1 MFDEMKRKLTEL
13 FSQGSWSSEDDKQKA
28 ISTVSN
34 MKVAIMDSESLSEEY
49 KGRDKILENKL
60 SADNY
65 FINAY
70 YSMKAKFLTSLKAT
84 SHRNELPGFFT
95 FQPHIF
101 DKNLTVVMTS
111 GLLHPPFLNTSQIM
125 PEKYGILGWLLGRQI
140 MSAVFRN
147 EHVQNQSEYQS
158 KCSPYA
164 STPLRT
170 QLCCLSEQINSERL
184 QKENLEQLSAGIN
197 GLMLS
202 FETYK
207 RSLTGKRESLNE
219 KKLFFSAFAKMV
231 CGGLSSQIVD
241 DDLRSSIQVYK
252 SGVNDVVK
260 HSGGF
265 SETYQCKS
273 GSAMNP
279 MRKCI
284 L

>member
-49 KGRDKILENKL
+49 KGRDKILEFQNKF

-65 FINAY
+65 LINAY

-84 SHRNELPGFFT
+84 SHRYELPGFFT

-101 DKNLTVVMTS
+101 DKNLTVIMTS

-158 KCSPYA
+158 KCSPTA

-184 QKENLEQLSAGIN
+184 QK
-197 GLMLS
+197 
-202 FETYK
+202 
-207 RSLTGKRESLNE
+207 
-219 KKLFFSAFAKMV
+219 
-231 CGGLSSQIVD
+231 
-241 DDLRSSIQVYK
+241 
-252 SGVNDVVK
+252 VV
-260 HSGGF
+260 
-265 SETYQCKS
+265 
-273 GSAMNP
+273 
-279 MRKCI
+279 RKI
-284 L
+284 

>member
-1 MFDEMKRKLTEL
+1 
-13 FSQGSWSSEDDKQKA
+13 
-28 ISTVSN
+28 
-34 MKVAIMDSESLSEEY
+34 
-49 KGRDKILENKL
+49 
-60 SADNY
+60 
-65 FINAY
+65 
-70 YSMKAKFLTSLKAT
+70 
-84 SHRNELPGFFT
+84 
-95 FQPHIF
+95 
-101 DKNLTVVMTS
+101 MTS

-207 RSLTGKRESLNE
+207 KSLTGKRESLNE
-219 KKLFFSAFAKMV
+219 KKLFFSAFAK
-231 CGGLSSQIVD
+231 CE
-241 DDLRSSIQVYK
+241 RCC
-252 SGVNDVVK
+252 
-260 HSGGF
+260 
-265 SETYQCKS
+265 ETQWRIFR
-273 GSAMNP
+273 NVP
-279 MRKCI
+279 M
-284 L
+284 